1 MKCNRA
7 DVYQATI
14 GGCLADCGMAT
25 GFANFSMGNKVKLN
39 LDSSLKS
46 FLLMPARKQDRS
58 SR

>member
-39 LDSSLKS
+39 LNSSLKS
-46 FLLMPARKQDRS
+46 FLLMPARKQD
-58 SR
+58 